1 MRHKVL
7 SLVKEKESGGCP
19 KEKMMS
25 KKCKGEGKNNN
36 NKQRKKEKKMTEK
49 KQKKN
54 DKKGK
59 LISCQLYTWKKDN
72 KFAMLG
78 RTGALSLIGSSE
90 K

>member
-7 SLVKEKESGGCP
+7 SLVNEKEPGGCP
-19 KEKMMS
+19 KEKMIS

-49 KQKKN
+49 KQKKK

-59 LISCQLYTWKKDN
+59 LISY
-72 KFAMLG
+72 
-78 RTGALSLIGSSE
+78 
-90 K
+90 